1 MKKPANENLEVDAL
15 DHSIPDNENLT
26 VPITDHKVYQ
36 SLKSKRS
43 WAAPGNDKI
52 TNFWLKKITWIHNKL
67 AITINRFIKDGIHIP
82 RWLVEGRTVL
92 IPKTDNPGAADHR
105 PITCLNTTYKLIT
118 SIVNSELQHHESVHK
133 YMLQDQRGG
142 MPGSMG
148 YIDNLLIDKAIL
160 EDATKN
166 SKNLSCTWINVK
178 KAFDSV
184 SHVWFIEV
192 LKMHTMNEKIV
203 AFAENV
209 MRSWTI
215 TLHVRTSAGNQEI
228 GPLIIKRGILQG
240 DAFCVKLFTLCLN
253 PIAWYS
259 LSHAK
264 NTKITHCLFVDDF
277 KTYHK
282 S

>member
-1 MKKPANENLEVDAL
+1 MFKVKK
-15 DHSIPDNENLT
+15 
-26 VPITDHKVYQ
+26 
-36 SLKSKRS
+36 
-43 WAAPGNDKI
+43 DKI

-67 AITINRFIKDGIHIP
+67 AITINRFINDGIHIP

-105 PITCLNTTYKLIT
+105 PITCPNATYKLIT

-166 SKNLSCTWINVK
+166 NKNLSCTWINVK

-203 AFAENV
+203 AFVESV

-215 TLHVRTSAGNQEI
+215 TLHVRTSAGNYNQEI

-277 KTYHK
+277 
-282 S
+282 